1 MPQAADDSTQERILR
16 AATEELAE
24 HGFAGL
30 RTDRVAARAECNK
43 QLIFY
48 YFGSKAG
55 LRSAVLERMAL
66 EALPLWER
74 LDQVDLP
81 EAMALNAQ
89 RYDSARDTPD
99 YRRLLAWEGAE
110 HVIGESEIVQEE
122 MRSAA
127 WHRLVRA
134 FETAQAS
141 GRLPDD
147 INPSVIALLFGLMAI
162 APTTLPQL
170 TRLVTGLEANDARF
184 AEDLARTIRFLGSSV
199 LADPAPVDEPGSDRQ
214 PA

>member
-1 MPQAADDSTQERILR
+1 MQQTAEHSTQERILR

-30 RTDRVAARAECNK
+30 RTDRVAARADCNK
-43 QLIFY
+43 QLIYY
-48 YFGSKAG
+48 YFRSKAG

-66 EALPLWER
+66 EALPHWER

-81 EAMALNAQ
+81 DAMALNAQ
-89 RYDSARDTPD
+89 QYGSSRGTPD

-122 MRSAA
+122 VRSAA

-134 FETAQAS
+134 FEAAQAS
-141 GRLPDD
+141 GRLPAD
-147 INPSVIALLFGLMAI
+147 INPSVIALLFGLMNI

-170 TRLVTGLEANDARF
+170 TRLVTGLEADDARF
-184 AEDLARTIRFLGSSV
+184 AEDLVRTIHFLGSSI
-199 LADPAPVDEPGSDRQ
+199 LADPATVDEPGLDRR

>member
-1 MPQAADDSTQERILR
+1 MQQTADHSTPERILR
-16 AATEELAE
+16 AATEELTE

-43 QLIFY
+43 QLIY
-48 YFGSKAG
+48 YYYGSKAG

-66 EALPLWER
+66 EAHPHWER

-81 EAMALNAQ
+81 EAMALNAH
-89 RYDSARDTPD
+89 DSARSTPD

-122 MRSAA
+122 VRSAA

-134 FETAQAS
+134 FETAQGS

-147 INPSVIALLFGLMAI
+147 INPSVIALLFGLMNI

-170 TRLVTGLEANDARF
+170 TRLVTGLEADDARF
-184 AEDLARTIRFLGSSV
+184 AEDLVRTIRFLGSSV
-199 LADPAPVDEPGSDRQ
+199 LADPAPVDEPASDRQ